1 MVTVST
7 GPIRTFTRLALLLSL
22 LCRGGMGRD
31 PPTVTIPD
39 QGTVMGMYMKMFRTQ
54 RVIAYLGIP
63 YAQAP
68 VNEKRF
74 TPPVVDNLPSW
85 EGIKNATSMAPHCW
99 HMPRDTHRRHN
110 QLFMELIRSG
120 DDGGGDG
127 GGERQY
133 DEDCLFLNIY
143 IPDSTMPTDGYS
155 VLVTF
160 PTGDFDG
167 DTPFTL
173 NPFQMVF
180 KQKIIVVTVAYRL
193 GIFGFFTSMDG
204 EAPGNFGLMDQSA
217 ALLWIKRNIR
227 LFNGNEGSVTI
238 MGHGTG
244 AVCVG
249 LHLTSGDWTD
259 DMFHKAILMSG
270 SLLLDSS
277 VRTAKQYASSL
288 DELATA
294 FGCFRR
300 PTTKLM
306 DCLRRVDAQILAE
319 NSPPIDWGPVIDR
332 GLSNTT
338 TPFISD
344 HPNMLVHQGKLRRV
358 PLLIGHTDMEEVL
371 ELTMGDMLEHGLG
384 AEMFETLLG
393 DVVMGDLA
401 EMDFNETLCGG
412 NMDIVM
418 EAVQYQYKPYPPTTD
433 PVALRRK
440 YIEFATER
448 KYVAPTIELAMHMS
462 QQADTFVYRFDIK
475 PRTAATLKDVPE
487 WVGVPHNFELIFLW
501 GLPYWLALAEQMQWD
516 SADKRVADIVMTLWA
531 NFAKFTNPTQVGV
544 YIRWEK
550 FTVTEPGVLI
560 IDRSFNMSDHT
571 TMSFDAVKFWNHY
584 YPSVINFAAQ
594 CCNATYNGGGRGA
607 SLSGGSLVGSL
618 LVATI
623 TLFLLQSFVHLH
635 TTHFASPT

>member
-1 MVTVST
+1 MLRCQ
-7 GPIRTFTRLALLLSL
+7 GAA
-22 LCRGGMGRD
+22 GRD

-54 RVIAYLGIP
+54 RVVAYLGLP

-68 VNEKRF
+68 VGEKRF

-85 EGIKNATSMAPHCW
+85 EGVKNATSPAPHCW

-110 QLFMELIRSG
+110 QLFMELIQMN
-120 DDGGGDG
+120 DDAGT
-127 GGERQY
+127 ERQY

-143 IPDSTMPTDGYS
+143 IPDTTMPTDGYS

-180 KQKIIVVTVAYRL
+180 KQKIIVVTVGYRL
-193 GIFGFFTSMDG
+193 GIFGFFTSVDG

-217 ALLWIKRNIR
+217 ALLWVKRNIR
-227 LFNGNEGSVTI
+227 LFNGNEESVTI

-244 AVCVG
+244 AICVG
-249 LHLTSGDWTD
+249 LHLMSGEWTD

-270 SLLLDSS
+270 SVLMDSS
-277 VRTAKQYASSL
+277 VRPAKQYASAL
-288 DELATA
+288 DELATS
-294 FGCFRR
+294 FGCYRR

-306 DCLRRVDAQILAE
+306 DCLRRADAQVLAE
-319 NSPPIDWGPVIDR
+319 NSPPIEWGPVIDR

-344 HPNMLVHQGKLRRV
+344 HPSMLVHQGKLRKV

-371 ELTMGDMLEHGLG
+371 ELTMGDVVEHGLG
-384 AEMFETLLG
+384 VEMFETLLG
-393 DVVMGDLA
+393 DVVMNDLA

-418 EAVQYQYKPYPPTTD
+418 EAVHYQYKPYPPTTD
-433 PVALRRK
+433 PLALRRK

-462 QQADTFVYRFDIK
+462 QQADTYVYRFDIK
-475 PRTAATLKDVPE
+475 PRTAVALKDIPE

-501 GLPYWLALAEQMQWD
+501 GMPYWLALADQMQWD
-516 SADKRVADIVMTLWA
+516 SADKRVADIVMTMWA

-571 TMSFDAVKFWNHY
+571 TMSFGAVKFWNHY

-594 CCNATYNGGGRGA
+594 CCNATFSGSA
-607 SLSGGSLVGSL
+607 SKHLASGVTVVLCAV
-618 LVATI
+618 
-623 TLFLLQSFVHLH
+623 LLQSFAYVHTRYLVLVR
-635 TTHFASPT
+635 PT

>member
-1 MVTVST
+1 MQRESETRAPMATTANRRRTTVTATSGTVV
-7 GPIRTFTRLALLLSL
+7 LLLL
-22 LCRGGMGRD
+22 VVLCSRGGYGRD
-31 PPTVTIPD
+31 PPTVAIPD

-54 RVIAYLGIP
+54 RVVAYLGIP

-85 EGIKNATSMAPHCW
+85 EGVKNATSSAPHCW

-110 QLFMELIRSG
+110 QLFMELIQSS
-120 DDGGGDG
+120 DEG
-127 GGERQY
+127 GGEKQY

-143 IPDSTMPTDGYS
+143 IPDSTMPADGYS

-167 DTPFTL
+167 DTPYTL

-180 KQKIIVVTVAYRL
+180 KQKLIVVTVAYRL
-193 GIFGFFTSMDG
+193 GIFGFFTSADG

-277 VRTAKQYASSL
+277 VRPAKQYASSL

-300 PTTKLM
+300 PTTKMM

-319 NSPPIDWGPVIDR
+319 NSPPIDWGPVVDR

-338 TPFISD
+338 TPFIPD
-344 HPNMLVHQGKLRRV
+344 HPSMLVHQGKLRKV

-384 AEMFETLLG
+384 VEMFETLLG
-393 DVVMGDLA
+393 DAVANDLA
-401 EMDFNETLCGG
+401 EMEFNETLCGG

-433 PVALRRK
+433 PLVLRRK

-475 PRTAATLKDVPE
+475 PRTAAAVRDIPE
-487 WVGVPHNFELIFLW
+487 WVGVPHNFELVFLW
-501 GLPYWLALAEQMQWD
+501 GLPYWLALA
-516 SADKRVADIVMTLWA
+516 
-531 NFAKFTNPTQVGV
+531 
-544 YIRWEK
+544 
-550 FTVTEPGVLI
+550 
-560 IDRSFNMSDHT
+560 
-571 TMSFDAVKFWNHY
+571 
-584 YPSVINFAAQ
+584 
-594 CCNATYNGGGRGA
+594 
-607 SLSGGSLVGSL
+607 
-618 LVATI
+618 
-623 TLFLLQSFVHLH
+623 
-635 TTHFASPT
+635 

>member
-1 MVTVST
+1 
-7 GPIRTFTRLALLLSL
+7 
-22 LCRGGMGRD
+22 
-31 PPTVTIPD
+31 
-39 QGTVMGMYMKMFRTQ
+39 
-54 RVIAYLGIP
+54 
-63 YAQAP
+63 
-68 VNEKRF
+68 
-74 TPPVVDNLPSW
+74 
-85 EGIKNATSMAPHCW
+85 
-99 HMPRDTHRRHN
+99 MPA
-110 QLFMELIRSG
+110 
-120 DDGGGDG
+120 
-127 GGERQY
+127 
-133 DEDCLFLNIY
+133 
-143 IPDSTMPTDGYS
+143 DGYS

-238 MGHGTG
+238 LGHGTG
-244 AVCVG
+244 AICVG

-277 VRTAKQYASSL
+277 VRSAKQYASSL

-319 NSPPIDWGPVIDR
+319 NSPPIDWGPVIDQ

-338 TPFISD
+338 TPFIPD

-371 ELTMGDMLEHGLG
+371 ELTMGDILEHGLG
-384 AEMFETLLG
+384 AEMFDTLLG
-393 DVVMGDLA
+393 DIVMSDLA
-401 EMDFNETLCGG
+401 EMEFNETLCGG

-433 PVALRRK
+433 PLALRRK

-475 PRTAATLKDVPE
+475 PRTAAALKDVPE

-501 GLPYWLALAEQMQWD
+501 GLPYWLTLADQMQWD

-571 TMSFDAVKFWNHY
+571 TMSFDPVKFWNHY

-594 CCNATYNGGGRGA
+594 CCNATYNGAERGA
-607 SLSGGSLVGSL
+607 ALSGSLVAGL
-618 LVATI
+618 LLTNLI
-623 TLFLLQSFVHLH
+623 LLQSFIHHLRT
-635 TTHFASPT
+635 TTHFVASRT

>member
-7 GPIRTFTRLALLLSL
+7 GPSRTFTRLVLLLAL
-22 LCRGGMGRD
+22 LCRGGLGRD

-54 RVIAYLGIP
+54 RVVAYLGIP

-85 EGIKNATSMAPHCW
+85 EGVKNATSPAPHCW

-120 DDGGGDG
+120 DDGGGGDG
-127 GGERQY
+127 GGDRQY

-244 AVCVG
+244 AVC
-249 LHLTSGDWTD
+249 
-259 DMFHKAILMSG
+259 
-270 SLLLDSS
+270 
-277 VRTAKQYASSL
+277 
-288 DELATA
+288 
-294 FGCFRR
+294 
-300 PTTKLM
+300 
-306 DCLRRVDAQILAE
+306 
-319 NSPPIDWGPVIDR
+319 
-332 GLSNTT
+332 
-338 TPFISD
+338 
-344 HPNMLVHQGKLRRV
+344 
-358 PLLIGHTDMEEVL
+358 
-371 ELTMGDMLEHGLG
+371 
-384 AEMFETLLG
+384 
-393 DVVMGDLA
+393 
-401 EMDFNETLCGG
+401 
-412 NMDIVM
+412 
-418 EAVQYQYKPYPPTTD
+418 
-433 PVALRRK
+433 
-440 YIEFATER
+440 
-448 KYVAPTIELAMHMS
+448 
-462 QQADTFVYRFDIK
+462 
-475 PRTAATLKDVPE
+475 PRTAAALKDVPE

-501 GLPYWLALAEQMQWD
+501 GLPYWLALADQMQWD

-594 CCNATYNGGGRGA
+594 CCNATYNGAERGA
-607 SLSGGSLVGSL
+607 PLGGSLVAGL
-618 LVATI
+618 LLANLI
-623 TLFLLQSFVHLH
+623 LLQSFLHLH
-635 TTHFASPT
+635 SRTHVASRT

>member
-1 MVTVST
+1 MRCRAV
-7 GPIRTFTRLALLLSL
+7 RLGLVLSRL
-22 LCRGGMGRD
+22 PGR
-31 PPTVTIPD
+31 
-39 QGTVMGMYMKMFRTQ
+39 FRKKFNEP
-54 RVIAYLGIP
+54 RVRRL
-63 YAQAP
+63 
-68 VNEKRF
+68 
-74 TPPVVDNLPSW
+74 
-85 EGIKNATSMAPHCW
+85 TSVWAVA
-99 HMPRDTHRRHN
+99 
-110 QLFMELIRSG
+110 
-120 DDGGGDG
+120 
-127 GGERQY
+127 
-133 DEDCLFLNIY
+133 
-143 IPDSTMPTDGYS
+143 TMPTDGYS

-180 KQKIIVVTVAYRL
+180 KQKIIVVTVGYRL
-193 GIFGFFTSMDG
+193 GIFGFFTSVDG

-217 ALLWIKRNIR
+217 ALLWVKRNIR
-227 LFNGNEGSVTI
+227 LFNGNEESVTI

-244 AVCVG
+244 AICVG
-249 LHLTSGDWTD
+249 LHLMSGEWTD

-270 SLLLDSS
+270 SVLMDSS
-277 VRTAKQYASSL
+277 VRPAKQYASAL

-319 NSPPIDWGPVIDR
+319 NSPPIEWGPVIDR

-344 HPNMLVHQGKLRRV
+344 HPNMLVHQGKLRKV

-371 ELTMGDMLEHGLG
+371 ELTMGDVVEHGLG
-384 AEMFETLLG
+384 VEMFETLLG
-393 DVVMGDLA
+393 DVVMNDLA

-418 EAVQYQYKPYPPTTD
+418 EAVHYQYKPYPPTTD
-433 PVALRRK
+433 PLALRRK

-462 QQADTFVYRFDIK
+462 QQADTYVYRFDIK
-475 PRTAATLKDVPE
+475 PRTAVALKDIPE

-501 GLPYWLALAEQMQWD
+501 GMPYWLALADQMQWD
-516 SADKRVADIVMTLWA
+516 SADKRVADIVMTMWA

-571 TMSFDAVKFWNHY
+571 TMSFGAVKFWNHY

-594 CCNATYNGGGRGA
+594 CCNATFSGTA
-607 SLSGGSLVGSL
+607 SAHLASGV
-618 LVATI
+618 TI
-623 TLFLLQSFVHLH
+623 VLCAVLLQSFAYVHPRYQLVR
-635 TTHFASPT
+635 PT

>member
-1 MVTVST
+1 
-7 GPIRTFTRLALLLSL
+7 
-22 LCRGGMGRD
+22 
-31 PPTVTIPD
+31 
-39 QGTVMGMYMKMFRTQ
+39 MGMYMKMFRTQ
-54 RVIAYLGIP
+54 RVVAYLGLP

-68 VNEKRF
+68 VAEKRF

-85 EGIKNATSMAPHCW
+85 EGVKNATSPAPLCW

-110 QLFMELIRSG
+110 QLFMELIQSS
-120 DDGGGDG
+120 DDGGG
-127 GGERQY
+127 EKQF

-143 IPDSTMPTDGYS
+143 IPDATMPTDGYS

-180 KQKIIVVTVAYRL
+180 KQKIIVVTVGYRL
-193 GIFGFFTSMDG
+193 GIFGFFTSLDG

-227 LFNGNEGSVTI
+227 LFNGNEESVTI

-244 AVCVG
+244 AICVG
-249 LHLTSGDWTD
+249 LHLTSGEWTD

-270 SLLLDSS
+270 SVLLDSS
-277 VRTAKQYASSL
+277 VRPAKQYASAL

-319 NSPPIDWGPVIDR
+319 NSPPIDWGPIIDR

-338 TPFISD
+338 TPFIAD
-344 HPNMLVHQGKLRRV
+344 HPNMLVHQGKLRKV

-384 AEMFETLLG
+384 VEMFETLLS
-393 DVVMGDLA
+393 DVVMNDLS
-401 EMDFNETLCGG
+401 EMEFNETLCGG

-433 PVALRRK
+433 PMTLRRK

-475 PRTAATLKDVPE
+475 PRTAAALKDVPD

-571 TMSFDAVKFWNHY
+571 TMSFGAVKFWNQY

-594 CCNATYNGGGRGA
+594 CCNATYNGAAGGRFSGLLNSRLASGYVGA
-607 SLSGGSLVGSL
+607 NF
-618 LVATI
+618 I
-623 TLFLLQSFVHLH
+623 LLQSFVYVLTRYLVRP
-635 TTHFASPT
+635 TT